1 MVFPDRE
8 RFRAIVLRYFETPG
22 AKVLQSLG
30 FTPNIVTILGFSVSV
45 AAALVVGSGFL
56 LAGGAVFLAA
66 GIIDLM
72 DGALARL
79 TNRVTEFGALL
90 DSVMDRLGEAALFLG
105 MAIYGL
111 RADDLS
117 DGRVL
122 FFIVIIIVALTTSQ
136 AVSYVR
142 ARGEG
147 LGVFTKTGLMTRP
160 ERVAMLSLG
169 LVLGL
174 RALEIILIVIAAV
187 SFVTLLQRMFY
198 VNRALMDR
206 RGAGHGVDKT
216 GDTL

>member
-8 RFRAIVLRYFETPG
+8 RFRAIVLRYLETPC
-22 AKVLQSLG
+22 ARVLQSLG
-30 FTPNIVTILGFSVSV
+30 LSPNFVSVLGFSVTV
-45 AAALVVGSGFL
+45 AAAAFVGSGFL
-56 LAGGAVFLAA
+56 LAGGVVFLAA
-66 GIIDLM
+66 GVMDLM

-79 TNRVTEFGALL
+79 TDRVTDFGALL
-90 DSVMDRLGEAALFLG
+90 DSVLDRLGEAALFLG
-105 MAIYGL
+105 MAVYGL
-111 RADDLS
+111 RADNLS

-122 FFIVIIIVALTTSQ
+122 FFIVVIMLALVTSQ

-169 LVLGL
+169 LVIGL
-174 RALEIILIVIAAV
+174 RALEVILIIIAAV
-187 SFVTLLQRMFY
+187 SFITLLQRMFY
-198 VNRALMDR
+198 VNCALRDHG
-206 RGAGHGVDKT
+206 GAGHGVDKT